1 MVGENFKE
9 NIHRILNKKKIKAD
23 KRLIIYLF
31 FVILSTIFWFLNQ
44 LDKEYETEIT
54 LPIRYSEFPA
64 DKILVNEL
72 PDQFKLRVKSHGYKL
87 LEYKISNKFLP
98 FSINVNSLTLR
109 FNSRSTDENQLYA
122 LTRNLKVDVKRWLDS
137 EIEILEIAPDSLY
150 FNFAERI
157 FKKVPVKSKLNIVPA
172 TQYMVRGGVK
182 FNPDSIT
189 ISGADQIVDT
199 VNYVYTHS
207 KDLLNL
213 NRNYQDE
220 IKLEGIKPLDFSD
233 DEVEVAVSIEKFTE
247 GTQKLKLNVINVP
260 DTLVLRTFPNELSVL
275 YFVALNDYDKVL
287 PQLFEAVVDYNDIKV
302 QENKLTVK
310 LLNSPEYVNSI
321 RINPERVEYIIEKK

>member
-1 MVGENFKE
+1 MTQ
-9 NIHRILNKKKIKAD
+9 
-23 KRLIIYLF
+23 LIIYIH
-31 FVILSTIFWFLNQ
+31 IL
-44 LDKEYETEIT
+44 K
-54 LPIRYSEFPA
+54 
-64 DKILVNEL
+64 
-72 PDQFKLRVKSHGYKL
+72 
-87 LEYKISNKFLP
+87 
-98 FSINVNSLTLR
+98 
-109 FNSRSTDENQLYA
+109 
-122 LTRNLKVDVKRWLDS
+122 
-137 EIEILEIAPDSLY
+137 
-150 FNFAERI
+150 
-157 FKKVPVKSKLNIVPA
+157 
-172 TQYMVRGGVK
+172 
-182 FNPDSIT
+182 
-189 ISGADQIVDT
+189 
-199 VNYVYTHS
+199 
-207 KDLLNL
+207 
-213 NRNYQDE
+213 